1 MEYQYGKDGKVVR
14 ERKQGRIRKEGVE
27 GKRTTLLSL
36 HKVHSKGGTGKHFI
50 LGIEFVFYILWI
62 NPRVLICVH
71 GIDFINLQLR

>member
-50 LGIEFVFYILWI
+50 LGNEFVFCNTMALRSISYFS
-62 NPRVLICVH
+62 VS
-71 GIDFINLQLR
+71 GFIYLQIR